1 MAEKKRKSK
10 STKKK
15 TGGKKKASNTMSAC
29 AKAWQKSSKKGA
41 YTAFVKKY
49 FKEHY

>member
-15 TGGKKKASNTMSAC
+15 TGGKKKASDTMKAC
-29 AKAWQKSSKKGA
+29 GKAWSKSDKKGS